1 MAFVRRVRTGSGA
14 TAVQV
19 VQKRRGRLEV
29 LKHVGSARSQGELGV
44 LLERAQGIL
53 REYQPVLDLGIADP
67 APAAELLGEPKAQG
81 ELFDA
86 PGQGPQDAGVGGAQ
100 TVGTVSD
107 VLWTTLRSAYGRL
120 GFDVV
125 DDEVFA
131 QLVLARLIEPA
142 SKLATIDVLR
152 ELGVDA
158 PHRNTIN
165 ACLKRINAESY
176 RDQVAAKCFEHATS
190 SGDISL
196 ILYDVTT
203 LYFEAENEDGLR
215 KIGYSKERRVDPQ
228 IVVGLL
234 VDRGG
239 FPLEIG
245 CFEGNHAETHTLLP
259 IIEQFQGRH
268 NIEDMVIV
276 ADAGMLSQA
285 NLQALDEAN
294 LRFIVGSRTTKA
306 PGDLA
311 RHFHWHGDAFE
322 DGQVIDTITPRSGG
336 PRNHDT
342 AKKAEPVW
350 DPAKHPK
357 AWRAIWQY
365 SRKRAARDTKTIT
378 TQENRALAI
387 INGEVRPKNA
397 RFVTTTK
404 AGRELDIAALERARR
419 LVGLKGYQ
427 TNIPATLMPAAEVIS
442 SYHDLWQVEA
452 SFRMSKSDLRAR
464 PIFHRTRES
473 IEAHLTI
480 VFTALAL
487 ARYMQAATGLS
498 LKKII
503 TTLRPI
509 RAALIRAGGQTHKLP
524 AHIPPETAEII
535 NQITEKPGH

>member
-1 MAFVRRVRTGSGA
+1 
-14 TAVQV
+14 
-19 VQKRRGRLEV
+19 
-29 LKHVGSARSQGELGV
+29 
-44 LLERAQGIL
+44 
-53 REYQPVLDLGIADP
+53 
-67 APAAELLGEPKAQG
+67 
-81 ELFDA
+81 
-86 PGQGPQDAGVGGAQ
+86 
-100 TVGTVSD
+100 
-107 VLWTTLRSAYGRL
+107 
-120 GFDVV
+120 
-125 DDEVFA
+125 
-131 QLVLARLIEPA
+131 VLARLIEPA
-142 SKLATIDVLR
+142 SKLATIGILE

-158 PHRNTIN
+158 PHRNTIG
-165 ACLKRINAESY
+165 ACLKRINAEDY
-176 RDQVAAKCFEHATS
+176 RSQIAQKCFAHATS
-190 SGDISL
+190 HGDISL

-203 LYFEAENEDGLR
+203 LYFEAEHEDDLR
-215 KIGYSKERRVDPQ
+215 KVGYSKERRIDPQ

-259 IIEQFQGRH
+259 IIEQFQDRH

-285 NLQALDEAN
+285 NLEALDEAKM
-294 LRFIVGSRTTKA
+294 RFIVGSRTTKA

-311 RHFHWHGDAFE
+311 RHFHWHGDAFD

-336 PRNHDT
+336 PRKHDT

-350 DPAKHPK
+350 DPVKHPK

-365 SRKRAARDTKTIT
+365 SRRRATRDTKTIT

-397 RFVTTTK
+397 RFITTTK
-404 AGRELDIAALERARR
+404 AGRELDVAALDRARR

-427 TNIPATLMPAAEVIS
+427 TNIPATMMPAGEVIA

-464 PIFHRTRES
+464 PIFHRTRDS

-524 AHIPPETAEII
+524 AYIPPETAEII